1 MIWPLAFY
9 GLGSLT
15 HLILRPLGG
24 RGTLLHRAA
33 GALLDA
39 SGLRAGMAVL
49 RAGAGFI
56 GPGPAQTL
64 VGIGLLLAFVTIWG
78 ICLREAEFSPE
89 AEAAA

>member
-24 RGTLLHRAA
+24 RGSYYTARLALFWTLL
-33 GALLDA
+33 A
-39 SGLRAGMAVL
+39 SAPAWLFYGLVR
-49 RAGAGFI
+49 GFV

-64 VGIGLLLAFVTIWG
+64 VGIGLVLAFVTIWG